1 MSNIAFWQDK
11 SLAQMTEAEWESIC
25 DGCGKCCLHTFI
37 NDESV
42 EDDDMLSTEQIS
54 SDETMVYTD
63 IVCQYLNDKTC
74 ACTQYEKRQKLVPSC
89 VKLTQSN
96 LKDVFFMP
104 TSCSYRRLEE
114 GRGLASWHPLLNKG
128 KKHKMHQAG
137 ISVRGKVIKDNQ
149 YDLEEFEDRIVTW
162 PLRDSD

>member
-1 MSNIAFWQDK
+1 MSQLAFWQEK
-11 SLAQMTEAEWESIC
+11 SLSQMTEAEWESIC

-37 NDESV
+37 HDETV
-42 EDDDMLSTEQIS
+42 EDENMLSTEQIS
-54 SDETMVYTD
+54 TDETMVYTD

-74 ACTQYEKRQKLVPSC
+74 ACTQYAKRQKLVPSC
-89 VKLTQSN
+89 VKLTQAN

-128 KKHKMHQAG
+128 KKNKMHQAG

-149 YDLEEFEDRIVTW
+149 YDLQEFEDRIVTW